1 MLRVQDYFF
10 HQSSH
15 TTPQNIVSQTHNYD
29 QQPAKIRYI
38 AGMCVGRALASSISY
53 VCEHC
58 HDESALVNEHKQR
71 VRSLQG
77 SLYNTLTIAKEET
90 AHPASLLEIEHR
102 QFKYGHLT
110 IVNDDLFSIFIQYDK
125 IVHQNISTKWSA
137 EDKHNFFNTVFHSCV
152 TELYQDTSP
161 ILEVLNSKVMRPPLL
176 TYLRTCYKEIGLR
189 INSAYSACK
198 KLAHRKQV
206 LLEEANVHASSSQTS
221 HPPVQST
228 TSTAVN
234 DSSITSA
241 SLSTTMSSNR
251 KRGMEGTI
259 DPNTCSV
266 CSKQWTSKCRLLWI
280 ECTECGA
287 WLHRKCD
294 TTLRSRIKWKKV
306 TAQGAQYP
314 CPMCQKKVNNFSK
327 ITLCKAQLHINAST
341 YHLLLIQAC

>member
-1 MLRVQDYFF
+1 MYDTQSSSDGSESSEEVHATSDSEDNDDEDYTPSTSVQNPDENNNDDLQLPQQLQASSLKGSIGYTDPFTKTQRTVNELLCSVSDTSLEKAASTYFQVLTAIASEVYTKPGDAKQINSVVTKFTHHYRNSDDFYSTLKTLFHAQTLETHHISLGVALMLRVQDYFF

-15 TTPQNIVSQTHNYD
+15 TTQQNIVSQTHNYD
-29 QQPAKIRYI
+29 QHPAKIRYI

-53 VCEHC
+53 VCQHC

-90 AHPASLLEIEHR
+90 VHPVSLLEIEHR

-176 TYLRTCYKEIGLR
+176 TYLRTCYK
-189 INSAYSACK
+189 K
-198 KLAHRKQV
+198 
-206 LLEEANVHASSSQTS
+206 
-221 HPPVQST
+221 
-228 TSTAVN
+228 
-234 DSSITSA
+234 
-241 SLSTTMSSNR
+241 
-251 KRGMEGTI
+251 
-259 DPNTCSV
+259 
-266 CSKQWTSKCRLLWI
+266 
-280 ECTECGA
+280 
-287 WLHRKCD
+287 
-294 TTLRSRIKWKKV
+294 
-306 TAQGAQYP
+306 
-314 CPMCQKKVNNFSK
+314 
-327 ITLCKAQLHINAST
+327 
-341 YHLLLIQAC
+341 